1 MSLQAAMKV
10 IKILKREG
18 FEAYVVGGA
27 VRDYLLHMPM
37 NDIDITTNAKPYQV
51 AKLFKTKPT
60 GIKYGT
66 VTILFQDVQFEVT
79 TYRVD
84 GEYAD
89 NRHPEEVT
97 YSEEVIEDVK
107 RRDFTINGLLMDDE
121 MHIID
126 HVGGKTDLEAKMIR
140 AIGDP
145 YTRFNE
151 DALRMLRAFYFQ
163 AKLGFQID
171 RQTRDAIAASKNQIE
186 NIANERVIA
195 ELVKTVKSK
204 YLRRAFK
211 SMVTTG
217 VHEVLPGLKDGIE
230 YFSKH
235 ADKLFVEVFFTASFA
250 LNGGVVPQVWKF
262 SNKHRHRYQ
271 VASQLANAKEKIG
284 AMDLYQYGLELCLLA
299 NKVNYILGRAKLQSA
314 DIQKTYH
321 ELPITS
327 EVDLKLRAADMI
339 AITGKKA
346 GAWVKQMQ
354 KQMVI
359 EVLEHQLQNDYDVL
373 KTYLINHIE

>member
-1 MSLQAAMKV
+1 MSIQGAIKI

-27 VRDYLLHMPM
+27 VRDHLLHLPI
-37 NDIDITTNAKPYQV
+37 NDVDITTNAKPHQV
-51 AKLFKTKPT
+51 SKLFKAKPT
-60 GIKYGT
+60 GLKYGT
-66 VTILFQDVQFEVT
+66 VTILFQDDQYEVT
-79 TYRVD
+79 TYRLD
-84 GEYAD
+84 GEYKD
-89 NRHPEEVT
+89 NRHPEEIT

-107 RRDFTINGLLMDDE
+107 RRDFTINGLLMDSE
-121 MHIID
+121 MNIID
-126 HVGGKTDLEAKMIR
+126 YVDGKADLEAKVIR

-145 YTRFNE
+145 YQRFNE

-171 RQTRDAIAASKNQIE
+171 RQTRNAISELKDQIT

-195 ELVKTVKSK
+195 ELVKTLKSK

-217 VHEVLPGLKDGIE
+217 VHQVLPGLEKGIE
-230 YFSKH
+230 YFSEH
-235 ADKLFVEVFFTASFA
+235 ADKLFVEVFFTAAFA
-250 LNGGVVPQVWKF
+250 LNQGVIPDVWKF
-262 SNKHRHRYQ
+262 SNKHKHRYQ
-271 VASQLANAKEKIG
+271 VASQLANQKTAIS

-299 NKVNYILGRAKLQSA
+299 NKVNYVLGRAKLQGA
-314 DIQKTYH
+314 EIQKKYH

-339 AITGKKA
+339 EITGKKA
-346 GAWVKQMQ
+346 GAWVKQIQ

-359 EVLEHQLQNDYDVL
+359 EVLEHHLKNEYEVL
-373 KTYLINHIE
+373 KTYLINHLE